1 MTYLP
6 YFLGAIAIIN
16 LAGFWALKNE
26 LLNVG
31 TQINNTLGFIYR
43 KVEEIDQ
50 KLYRIEEKKLN
61 D

>member
-6 YFLGAIAIIN
+6 YFLGAIVIIN
-16 LAGFWALKNE
+16 FAGFWVVQKE

-31 TQINNTLGFIYR
+31 TQINNTLGSIYR